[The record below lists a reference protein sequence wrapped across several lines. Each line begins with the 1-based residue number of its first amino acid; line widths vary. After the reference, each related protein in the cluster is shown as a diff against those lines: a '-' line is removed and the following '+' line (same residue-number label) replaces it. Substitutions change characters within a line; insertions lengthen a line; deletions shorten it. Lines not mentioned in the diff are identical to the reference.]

1 MSSFSQRQGFKPG
14 KSTIQ
19 IEEMDEEL
27 RNSLWS
33 AFIIFYWKKLEGVG
47 YINYDSQYGNYYIDN
62 MCSLIQRLWL
72 SYFKQPLDTLP
83 EHEKDLYQVMRKY
96 FFNCKWNEAYDF
108 VEFVARNHPD
118 ENLNIEFREFCN
130 NILEKEISAYR
141 FIERSIS
148 PITSEVEIG
157 EIENALAVQDE
168 LKPVAEH
175 LRRALDLLS
184 QKKSPDYRN
193 SIKESISAIEA
204 ICQLITSDN
213 KATLGKALKEIE
225 KKIGIHPSFKSA
237 LDKLYGYTSDAD
249 GIRHA
254 LLEESSLGFE
264 DAKFMLVVC
273 SAFTN
278 FIISKSLK
286 AEISL

>member
-1 MSSFSQRQGFKPG
+1 
-14 KSTIQ
+14 
-19 IEEMDEEL
+19 MDDEL
-27 RNSLWS
+27 RNSLWN
-33 AFIIFYWKKLEGVG
+33 ALIIFYWKKLEGVE
-47 YINYDSQYGNYYIDN
+47 YINYDDQYSKSYIDD

-72 SYFKQPLDTLP
+72 SYFKKPLDTLP
-83 EHEKDLYQVMRKY
+83 EYKKHLYQVMREY
-96 FFNCKWNEAYDF
+96 FFTCKWNEAYDF

-118 ENLNIEFREFCN
+118 ENLNIEFREVCN

-141 FIERSIS
+141 FIDSSIS
-148 PITSEVEIG
+148 RITSEVEIG
-157 EIENALAVQDE
+157 EIEKALAVQDE

-184 QKKSPDYRN
+184 KKESPDYRN

-204 ICQLITSDN
+204 VCQLITSDN
-213 KATLGKALKEIE
+213 KATLGKALKEIG

-254 LLEESSLGFE
+254 LLEESNLGFE

-278 FIISKSLK
+278 FLISKSLK
-286 AEISL
+286 EGINL